1 LDSAKIRITPPI
13 EKYFIFVKQI
23 LIAMEKFKTLAIS
36 IRGDGED
43 AYVAEGDDLYYY
55 ITDYLDPK
63 FDNIYPCPVGQVA
76 GRFRHDWMMG
86 EDLGELPF
94 TLSERIRKKQ
104 LDPKFQEYVK
114 QQKEQFGEKRFE
126 LD

>member
-1 LDSAKIRITPPI
+1 
-13 EKYFIFVKQI
+13 
-23 LIAMEKFKTLAIS
+23 MEIFKTLAIS
-36 IRGDGED
+36 IRGDGKD

-55 ITDYLDPK
+55 ITDHVDPYI
-63 FDNIYPCPVGQVA
+63 DSIYPCPVGQVA

-94 TLSERIRKKQ
+94 TLSARIRKKQ
-104 LDPKFQEYVK
+104 LDPKFQELCER
-114 QQKEQFGEKRFE
+114 QKEHFGKKRFK